1 MAGKKIGLA
10 LGSGAV
16 RGYALI
22 PIIKRLEKEGVEI
35 SAISGSSVGA
45 LIGAYY
51 ALHDEIDSFFEHI
64 KTMSRRDYLK
74 LVDPNNPK
82 ISLFKGKKIKKFL
95 SDHYFGDKTFRDI
108 KIPLYVCATDFL
120 GNKSVYISEG
130 KLIDAVMASISIPG
144 LVPPYQTGKMS
155 FVDGGVLDPVPTK
168 PLLESGLKKV
178 VGINLMGFK
187 SGTKKK
193 GDEGL
198 IPSLMNSFYM
208 MMEQIAKKED
218 NDKLFILNPRF
229 EPDPTRML
237 ALHDWKENYQIGQK
251 LIDSKINELKMWLQ
265 S

>member
-22 PIIKRLEKEGVEI
+22 PIIKRLEKEGIEI

-51 ALHDEIDSFFEHI
+51 ALHGEIDSFFEHI
-64 KTMSRRDYLK
+64 KTMCRRDYLK
-74 LVDPNNPK
+74 LADPNNPK

-95 SDHYFGDKTFRDI
+95 SDHYFEDQTFKNL
-108 KIPLYVCATDFL
+108 KIPLYICATDVVR
-120 GNKSVYISEG
+120 NKPAYISKG
-130 KLIDAVMASISIPG
+130 KLIDAVMASISVPG
-144 LVPPYQTGKMS
+144 LVPPYQKGKK
-155 FVDGGVLDPVPTK
+155 FFIDGGVLDPVPTK

-187 SGTKKK
+187 SGQKKN
-193 GDEGL
+193 GGEGL
-198 IPSLMNSFYM
+198 IPALMNSFYM

-218 NDKLFILNPRF
+218 NHRLFILKPRF
-229 EPDPTRML
+229 EPEPTRML
-237 ALHDWKENYQIGQK
+237 AFYDWEENYKIGK
-251 LIDSKINELKMWLQ
+251 ELIDKNLIDLKNWLQ